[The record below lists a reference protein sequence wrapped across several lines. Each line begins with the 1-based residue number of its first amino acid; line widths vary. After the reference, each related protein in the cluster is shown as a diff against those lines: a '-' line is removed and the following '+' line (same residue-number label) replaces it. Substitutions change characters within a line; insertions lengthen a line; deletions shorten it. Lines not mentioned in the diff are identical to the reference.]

1 MKLTKRFLIVP
12 VVVALFS
19 YLFYSAYRDVSD
31 RTLNEFNV
39 QQFTLAKQASRG
51 IESFFIYYQRELSF
65 LSKLPYVS
73 ELNNQGK
80 ALLADFFNSHSDQ
93 IEAIS
98 LVDTKGVLRYT
109 YPVNISA
116 IGKNISNQSHVKT
129 VIETHQPIVSDVF
142 TSVQEFRTIAYHVP
156 IIIDKVYKGSI
167 AILIPIDK
175 LGKRFVENIRTGE
188 TGYGW
193 MISKD
198 GIELYNPSDNE
209 TGKSVKEVYKNSPSL
224 LKLIDETLIKT
235 EGTDDFLTASIKNG
249 EIKYSKTLGVFYR
262 ISLGN
267 TFWTILI
274 FTPEKEVFAKLTSFR
289 NRLYILISLIIIVMV
304 TYFYL
309 SFKASNILKEE
320 KKRRAI
326 EKTLSES
333 EKRFRVMFELSPA
346 GIILIDPHGTIIE
359 VNSSFCT
366 NLGYF
371 REEVIGKNIRLFA
384 APDKD
389 GEIENSIS
397 QILSGNTMI
406 HEVSNTRKDGSLC
419 VVALYET
426 MIILPDGKP
435 GILSVS
441 NDVTDR
447 KRIQGELIEAKEKA
461 EESDRLKS
469 TFLANM
475 SHELRT
481 PLNAIIGFSGLILES
496 GHDRNTITYSQIISK
511 SGFHLLSLVE
521 DLFDT
526 TIIETGQI
534 KINYE
539 NADIISLLKE
549 VKDIIQGERLIEDKT
564 SVELVLNTKE
574 VRDPLYL
581 VTDSRK
587 LKQVLINLLRNAL
600 KFTEKGYIEFGI
612 TEIKDAENK
621 YFQFY
626 VKDTGIGIDKKNH
639 EAIFNIFRQID
650 DTHTRKFGGMG
661 LGLSLAKKT
670 IEVLGGKIW
679 VESEPNKGSTFFFT
693 LPVQSDKIKKDNK
706 SEDKAITMGKNYSGK
721 TILIAEDEQSNFDFL
736 KILLTR
742 MNIKVLWA
750 KDGLEAVHLCETDP
764 SINLV
769 LMDIKMPRL
778 NGYDA
783 TKLIKIKRPDL
794 PVIAQTAYAMISDQ
808 QEAEKSGCDAYLS
821 KPIKINQITEILEQ
835 YL

>member
-1 MKLTKRFLIVP
+1 MKLTKRFLIIP

-19 YLFYSAYRDVSD
+19 YLFYSAYRDVRD
-31 RTLNEFNV
+31 RTLSEFNV

-65 LSKLPYVS
+65 LSKLSYVS
-73 ELNNQGK
+73 ELNDQGK
-80 ALLADFFNSHSDQ
+80 ALLADFYNSHADQ

-98 LVDTKGVLRYT
+98 IIDSTGIMRFT
-109 YPVNISA
+109 YPLNISV
-116 IGKNISNQSHVKT
+116 IGQNISNQSHIKR
-129 VIETHQPIVSDVF
+129 VIETHQSTVSDVF
-142 TSVQEFRTIAYHVP
+142 TSVQGFRTIAYHVP
-156 IIIDKVYKGSI
+156 LIAGNKYKGSI
-167 AILIPIDK
+167 GILIPIDK
-175 LGKRFVENIRTGE
+175 LGKRFVENIRTGA

-198 GIELYNPSDNE
+198 GIELFNPSYNL
-209 TGKSVKEVYKNSPSL
+209 TGKSVQEIYKNSPSVL
-224 LKLIDETLIKT
+224 ALIDETSRKT
-235 EGTDDFLTASIKNG
+235 EGTSSFFIDSDNNR
-249 EIKYSKTLGVFYR
+249 ENKYSGILATFYR
-262 ISLGN
+262 IDLGN
-267 TFWTILI
+267 TYWTIII

-289 NRLYILISLIIIVMV
+289 NRLYVLISLILIVIG

-309 SFKASNILKEE
+309 SLKASNILKEE
-320 KKRRAI
+320 KKRKAI
-326 EKTLSES
+326 EKILLES
-333 EKRFRVMFELSPA
+333 ERRFRVMFELSPA
-346 GIILIDPHGTIIE
+346 GILLIDEQGTVIE
-359 VNSSFCT
+359 VNSSFCST
-366 NLGYF
+366 LGYS
-371 REEVIGKNIRLFA
+371 RDEVLRKNIRLFST
-384 APDKD
+384 PEKD
-389 GEIENSIS
+389 DEIENNIS
-397 QILSGNTMI
+397 QILSGKTMI

-419 VVALYET
+419 FIALYET
-426 MIILPDGKP
+426 MIILPDGSP

-441 NDVTDR
+441 NDITER
-447 KRIQGELIEAKEKA
+447 RIVQQELIDAKEKA

-469 TFLANM
+469 AFLANM

-481 PLNAIIGFSGLILES
+481 PLNAIIGFSGLIIES
-496 GHDRNTITYSQIISK
+496 GPNKDTIPYSQIISK

-534 KINYE
+534 KINFE
-539 NADIISLLKE
+539 NADIRSLLEE
-549 VKDIIQGERLIEDKT
+549 VQDVIQGERLMEDKT
-564 SVELVLNTKE
+564 CVELVLNTNE
-574 VRDPLYL
+574 VRDPLYF
-581 VTDSRK
+581 VTDIRK

-612 TEIKDAENK
+612 TEIKDADNK

-670 IEVLGGKIW
+670 IEILGGKIW
-679 VESEPNKGSTFFFT
+679 VESEPDKGSTFYFT
-693 LPVQSDKIKKDNK
+693 LPVQEDKNKKDNN
-706 SEDKAITMGKNYSGK
+706 SEDKAITMGKDFSGK

-750 KDGLEAVHLCETDP
+750 KDGLEAVQLCETDP

-783 TKLIKIKRPDL
+783 TKLIKSKRPDL
-794 PVIAQTAYAMISDQ
+794 PIVAQTAYAMISDQ
-808 QEAEKSGCDAYLS
+808 QEAEQSGCDEYLS
-821 KPIKINQITEILEQ
+821 KPLKINQIIEILEK
-835 YL
+835 YF

>member
-1 MKLTKRFLIVP
+1 MKLTKRFVIVP
-12 VVVALFS
+12 FVLALFS
-19 YLFYSAYRDVSD
+19 YLFYSAYRDVRD
-31 RTLNEFNV
+31 RTLNEFNI

-65 LSKLPYVS
+65 LSKLRYVF
-73 ELNNQGK
+73 ELNDQGK
-80 ALLADFFNSHSDQ
+80 ALLADFYNSHSDQ

-98 LVDTKGVLRYT
+98 IIDSTGILRFT
-109 YPVNISA
+109 YPLNMSV
-116 IGKNISNQSHVKT
+116 IGQNISNQSHIKT
-129 VIETHQPIVSDVF
+129 VIETHQPTVSDVF
-142 TSVQEFRTIAYHVP
+142 TSVQGFRSIAFHIP
-156 IIIDKVYKGSI
+156 LIIGNKYKGSI
-167 AILIPIDK
+167 GILIPIDK

-198 GIELYNPSDNE
+198 GIELFNPSDNW
-209 TGKSVKEVYKNSPSL
+209 TGKSVKEVYINSPL
-224 LKLIDETLIKT
+224 VLKLVDETLIKT
-235 EGTDDFLTASIKNG
+235 EGTASLHVTSTKNG
-249 EIKYSKTLGVFYR
+249 ENKYSKTLSAFYR
-262 ISLGN
+262 IPLGN

-289 NRLYILISLIIIVMV
+289 NRLYILISLILIVMV
-304 TYFYL
+304 IYFYL

-326 EKTLSES
+326 EKNLRES

-346 GIILIDPHGTIIE
+346 GILLIDTKGTIIE
-359 VNSSFCT
+359 VNSSFSA
-366 NLGYF
+366 NLGYS

-384 APDKD
+384 APAID
-389 GEIENSIS
+389 GEIENNIS
-397 QILSGNTMI
+397 QILSGKTMI

-441 NDVTDR
+441 NDITDR
-447 KRIQGELIEAKEKA
+447 RRVQLELINAKEKA

-469 TFLANM
+469 AFLANM

-481 PLNAIIGFSGLILES
+481 PLNAIIGFSGLIIDS
-496 GHDRNTITYSQIISK
+496 GPNQNSIQYCQIISK

-526 TIIETGQI
+526 TIIESGQI

-549 VKDIIQGERLIEDKT
+549 VKDIIQGERLMDDET
-564 SVELVLNTKE
+564 SVELVLNTEE
-574 VRDPLYL
+574 VSDLLYL

-587 LKQVLINLLRNAL
+587 LKQVLINLLRNAF
-600 KFTEKGYIEFGI
+600 KFTEKGYVEFGI
-612 TEIKDAENK
+612 TEIKEAENK

-670 IEVLGGKIW
+670 IEILGGKIW
-679 VESEPNKGSTFFFT
+679 VESEPNKGSTFYFT
-693 LPVQSDKIKKDNK
+693 LPVQEDKNKIDIKSDNK
-706 SEDKAITMGKNYSGK
+706 ANTMGKNFSGK

-736 KILLTR
+736 NILLTR

-750 KDGLEAVHLCETDP
+750 KDGIEAVQLCETDP
-764 SINLV
+764 SIDLV

-808 QEAEKSGCDAYLS
+808 QEAENSGCDAYLS
-821 KPIKINQITEILEQ
+821 KPIRINQITEILDQ